1 MASSIKLP
9 STPNVIV
16 RGNQIIVV
24 FENGNEVLWDN
35 EESQET
41 ALRIAKELEVELRA
55 VKYVQKQVHDF
66 IIEMRKYLSSLEI
79 NDGLLDTILIDGH
92 AFARSQLNKST
103 FNTIITGAE
112 RGLRKEIL
120 ENLSHDFIV

>member
-103 FNTIITGAE
+103 FDAIITSAE